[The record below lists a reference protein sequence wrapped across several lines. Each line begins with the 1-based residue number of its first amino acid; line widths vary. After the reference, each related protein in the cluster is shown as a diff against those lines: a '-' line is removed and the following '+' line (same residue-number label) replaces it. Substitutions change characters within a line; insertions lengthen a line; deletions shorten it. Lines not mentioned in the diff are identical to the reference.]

1 MTDPIRSLLAE
12 MAEEIEGNR
21 RCLMGDSSL
30 VHPLAERA
38 RAALAAAPP
47 APAPTINDL
56 LELCEDHEFH
66 LGIDG
71 ANEEESAESLLQIIR
86 IALSRWGNQ
95 PPAPDHLRTATEMVA
110 DGEREELAQ
119 WMDRFHEYA
128 YELGRPDWGH
138 MTTRAAAL
146 LRQPAPAPV
155 PVVVS
160 ERLPEQGD
168 CDAEGRCWVGCSAQ
182 IDQTGD
188 FDAEYNA
195 SWELSPV
202 HPQDEVW
209 LPHWALPRPPQGGE
223 VAE

>member
-1 MTDPIRSLLAE
+1 

-21 RCLMGDSSL
+21 RCLMGDSGI

-47 APAPTINDL
+47 APDPHEALAARPL
-56 LELCEDHEFH
+56 LEAVVSLATW
-66 LGIDG
+66 G
-71 ANEEESAESLLQIIR
+71 EEVYSGQLPALQRRISAWLAENPP
-86 IALSRWGNQ
+86 GQ
-95 PPAPDHLRTATEMVA
+95 PPAPDHIPAATKMVGDG

-119 WMDRFHEYA
+119 WMDANAKTVQKASGQPANGASQRF
-128 YELGRPDWGH
+128 R
-138 MTTRAAAL
+138 RAAAL